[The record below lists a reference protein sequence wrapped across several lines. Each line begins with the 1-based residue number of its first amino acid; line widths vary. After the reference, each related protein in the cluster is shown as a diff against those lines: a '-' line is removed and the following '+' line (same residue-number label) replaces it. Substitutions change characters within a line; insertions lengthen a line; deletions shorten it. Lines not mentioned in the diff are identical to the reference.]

1 MNICRLYLL
10 KVWPAFF
17 GGTLLQKVYTD
28 LIVFVRKNQY
38 NYSMD
43 SKNTYGSNK
52 YYISK
57 NFEASR
63 LGSLLSYGVQQLGVG
78 IIFLDEE
85 RNCVYANRHAFS
97 MFHADENLDSLYKIF
112 WDWMTSLG
120 IEPSAATWCRVFDS
134 NEKDRLYRVR
144 YRLIIDSDSKLLGHM
159 YTIQNLSDLVD
170 NGTGEQYRLTHD
182 ELTSLYNREGFN
194 EAASTMLKNTDKKY
208 ILLYSN
214 IRDFKLFNQLFGL
227 ERGND
232 VLINIGEMLAQRVK
246 EDDVYGRINGDHFAL
261 CMPKERFD
269 EKSFK
274 RAVKEITAK
283 ITSKAYSL
291 HIQVGIYEINDPD
304 MDITLMCDRAYM
316 ACKSIKR
323 DGVCEIAWYSDEM
336 LVNALLEKEILS
348 SFDVAIINRQFGIY
362 LQPQVYSDGR
372 VYGAEALARWIH
384 PENGLIEPG
393 VFINVLERA
402 DLIYKLDQYI
412 WELAARQLSL
422 WKGTKWKDI
431 SISVNVSPKDI
442 YYLDI
447 KKEFCELAE
456 RYRIDPRLFN
466 IEITETAVTSD
477 VAKCAALILD
487 LQSNGFKVEI
497 DDFGSGYSSLN
508 MLKDIN
514 ADVLK
519 IDMGFLRKTENSKR
533 ARVILNYTIDMA
545 HELGMEVVTE
555 GVETEEQLDFLRSM
569 GCELFQGFYFD
580 KPMPVKEFEEK
591 YSRR

>member
-1 MNICRLYLL
+1 MDSISIY
-10 KVWPAFF
+10 
-17 GGTLLQKVYTD
+17 G
-28 LIVFVRKNQY
+28 KNQY
-38 NYSMD
+38 F
-43 SKNTYGSNK
+43 
-52 YYISK
+52 ISE
-57 NFEASR
+57 NAEAGQIGR
-63 LGSLLSYGVQQLGVG
+63 LLSYGVQQLGLG
-78 IIFLDEE
+78 MIFLDEKK
-85 RNCVYANRHAFS
+85 NCIYANRYAFS
-97 MFHADENLDSLYKIF
+97 MFHSDENLETLYKIF
-112 WDWMTSLG
+112 HDWMTSLG
-120 IEPSAATWCRVFDS
+120 IEPGAATWCRVFDS
-134 NEKDRLYRVR
+134 HEKERLYKVR
-144 YRLIIDSDSKLLGHM
+144 YRQIIDSETKSIGHM
-159 YTIQNLSDLVD
+159 YTIQNLSDFVD

-182 ELTSLYNREGFN
+182 ELTHLYNREGFN
-194 EAASTMLKNTDKKY
+194 GAAREMLRKTDKRY

-214 IRDFKLFNQLFGL
+214 IRDFKLFNTLFGL

-232 VLINIGEMLAQRVK
+232 VLINIGEMIAQRVK
-246 EDDVYGRINGDHFAL
+246 EDDVYARINGDHFAL

-269 EKSFK
+269 ERSFK
-274 RAVKEITAK
+274 KAVREITGK

-291 HIQVGIYEINDPD
+291 HIQIGIYEITDPT

-362 LQPQVYSDGR
+362 LQPQVYSDGK
-372 VYGAEALARWIH
+372 VYGAEALARWMH
-384 PENGLIEPG
+384 PENGLIQPG
-393 VFINVLERA
+393 VFIDVLERA

-412 WELAARQLSL
+412 WELAAKQLSA
-422 WKGTKWKDI
+422 WKGTNWKDI

-447 KKEFCELAE
+447 KKEFCELVE
-456 RYRIDPRLFN
+456 RYEIDPRLLN

-477 VAKCAALILD
+477 VNKCAALILE
-487 LQSNGFKVEI
+487 LQNNGFKVEI

-519 IDMGFLRKTENSKR
+519 IDMGFLRKTENHKR
-533 ARVILNYTIDMA
+533 AQVILNYTIDMA
-545 HELGMEVVTE
+545 HELGMGVVTE
-555 GVETEEQLDFLRSM
+555 GVETREQIEFLKSM

-580 KPMPVKEFEEK
+580 KPMPVSEFEKK
-591 YSRR
+591 YCDL